1 MMKINWKI
9 RFKKKTFLVAL
20 FSALLLFANQIAGIF
35 EYDISEYSKSAD
47 ALFTTVLN
55 ILVLIGVVDD
65 PTVKGMLTDSDLSM
79 EKTEPTDPNMDLQIK
94 GKQEIDDN
102 TEIVADNTDK
112 DLFEEV

>member
-1 MMKINWKI
+1 MKINWAI

-20 FSALLLFANQIAGIF
+20 FSALLLFANQVAGILG
-35 EYDISEYSKSAD
+35 YDISEYSKSAD

-79 EKTEPTDPNMDLQIK
+79 EKVEPTDPNMDLTIK
-94 GKQEIDDN
+94 GEQEVTDESQI
-102 TEIVADNTDK
+102 EVDNTDNFGGAK
-112 DLFEEV
+112 